1 MFYKASDQQSS
12 KGSRSWTVEGGWGPE
27 EKSETG
33 GLGATATAC
42 AVGPGLDGGPEK
54 GQGGR
59 AGENHRDSVL

>member
-1 MFYKASDQQSS
+1 M
-12 KGSRSWTVEGGWGPE
+12 EGGWALR
-27 EKSETG
+27 KSQRREDWEPPQRR
-33 GLGATATAC
+33 

>member
-1 MFYKASDQQSS
+1 M
-12 KGSRSWTVEGGWGPE
+12 EGGWGPE

-59 AGENHRDSVL
+59 AGENHRDSLL